1 MRIFDLWSKSELNL
15 LAKPYNMCM
24 QRIRLTDI
32 FYKRCGYRYDNRKN
46 IHGHQSLRLPSAVAI
61 ATQAAGCPVH
71 GHLSERERVA
81 ERTPNRA
88 LRENLTP
95 IF

>member
-46 IHGHQSLRLPSAVAI
+46 IHGHQSLRATATAAECRSDSDASSRLPGTETSK
-61 ATQAAGCPVH
+61 
-71 GHLSERERVA
+71 
-81 ERTPNRA
+81 RA
-88 LRENLTP
+88 
-95 IF
+95 